1 MPCRTLP
8 CPILR
13 WGALRWGALRWGGR
27 VLESPPGACPTLAST
42 LHVRSCRLGLWKGV
56 FVTEWSLV
64 MSVGAGCG
72 RGVWCHRMRPGS
84 TLCICHHHPRQAPAC
99 PVVLHIAPCQ
109 AFDKLLT
116 GINDI
121 VENRIES
128 NLRTVSKVLIVNF
141 SNSGSFTPETFVR
154 DNTPSVAASTA
165 LLQVLFGRAH
175 VHCIGPRYPAV
186 RLPCVSPCSAAV
198 CTTPNLWHAL
208 VDFGTRMRTR

>member
-1 MPCRTLP
+1 
-8 CPILR
+8 
-13 WGALRWGALRWGGR
+13 
-27 VLESPPGACPTLAST
+27 
-42 LHVRSCRLGLWKGV
+42 
-56 FVTEWSLV
+56 
-64 MSVGAGCG
+64 
-72 RGVWCHRMRPGS
+72 
-84 TLCICHHHPRQAPAC
+84 LCSG

-175 VHCIGPRYPAV
+175 VHCIGPRYPTGPFALCV
-186 RLPCVSPCSAAV
+186 ILFGRCVHHAQPVARSRRLRRKD
-198 CTTPNLWHAL
+198 TP
-208 VDFGTRMRTR
+208 MPI